1 MPERLR
7 PLFAP
12 NDTDFDANPG
22 FALPAE
28 PVQSDE
34 IISEGQANTKGESR

>member
-12 NDTDFDANPG
+12 NDTGFDANPG
-22 FALPAE
+22 FALQAE

-34 IISEGQANTKGESR
+34 IIFEGQANTKGESR